1 MITKSTSLWVASNY
15 YKRSTLGKVI
25 NFDLG
30 KYLVLDDDEDM
41 EIDDDTKEMSFLVLS
56 RAEELLEEI
65 SENQEK
71 YSSQTYILA
80 YNAALQS
87 IKVVAGSIPLDQF
100 RTNF

>member
-41 EIDDDTKEMSFLVLS
+41 EIDDDTKEMSF
-56 RAEELLEEI
+56 
-65 SENQEK
+65 
-71 YSSQTYILA
+71 
-80 YNAALQS
+80 
-87 IKVVAGSIPLDQF
+87 
-100 RTNF
+100 